1 MKRQLSQKFIKEL
14 REFYAPGTRVKLIKM
29 DDIQA
34 PPVGTIGVV
43 SHVDDIG
50 TIHVDWENGSTLGV
64 VFAEDEIES
73 LDSVITI
80 CYHKKQVWINR
91 QDAID
96 FFHCGMC
103 NSEGSEK
110 ERYTNIYTQLLT
122 GKNVCRDTN
131 F

>member
-1 MKRQLSQKFIKEL
+1 MKRQLSQKFIEEL
-14 REFYAPGTRVKLIKM
+14 REFFAPGTRVKLIKM

-34 PPVGTIGVV
+34 PPVGTIGIVD
-43 SHVDDIG
+43 HVDDIG
-50 TIHVDWENGSTLGV
+50 TIHVNWENGSTLGA

-80 CYHKKQVWINR
+80 CYHKKQVWVNR

-96 FFHCGMC
+96 FFYCGMC

-110 ERYTNIYTQLLT
+110 ERYTNIYTQLLA
-122 GKNVCRDTN
+122 GKNVCKDTN

>member
-1 MKRQLSQKFIKEL
+1 MKRQLSQKFIEEL

-50 TIHVDWENGSTLGV
+50 TIHVNWENGSTLGV
-64 VFAEDEIES
+64 VFAEYEIES

-80 CYHKKQVWINR
+80 CYHKKQVWVNR

-103 NSEGSEK
+103 NSEGREK
-110 ERYTNIYTQLLT
+110 ERYTNIYTQLLA
-122 GKNVCRDTN
+122 GKNVCKDTN